1 MTVKREV
8 VMCLNFFVHWL
19 LLMGTNRL
27 CGHGLSPGRT
37 ALGGLLG
44 AIYAGACLLPE
55 TGFLG
60 NLLWRVTA
68 LGLMAL
74 LAFGMY
80 PGSIRRAVVFVLL
93 SMALNGIVYFLG
105 SGNVWSVAAGGG
117 IVSLLCILGF
127 RGKIGSA
134 PYVPVELT
142 YKGKSLKLT
151 ALQDTGNC
159 LCDPVTGSPVLVVD
173 KDTAVLLTGLSP
185 DQLRKPVET
194 MGTIPGL
201 RLIPYRSVG
210 TENGL
215 MLGLRLQEVKIGSW
229 KGSRVVAFA
238 PGSLSMEGEYQALTG
253 GAA

>member
-1 MTVKREV
+1 MTEQWEV
-8 VMCLNFFVHWL
+8 VILLNFLVDWL

-27 CGHGLSPGRT
+27 CGHPVVLGRT

-44 AIYAGACLLPE
+44 GFYAGVCLLPD
-55 TGFLG
+55 TAFLG
-60 NLLWRVTA
+60 SPLWRVTV
-68 LGLMAL
+68 LVLMAL
-74 LAFGMY
+74 LAFGLY
-80 PGSIRRAVVFVLL
+80 RSSIRRAVVFVLL

-142 YKGKSLKLT
+142 YKGKNLKLT

-173 KDTAVLLTGLSP
+173 KDTAVLLTGLSA
-185 DQLRKPVET
+185 DQISRPVET

-210 TENGL
+210 AENGL

>member
-1 MTVKREV
+1 MVKREV
-8 VMCLNFFVHWL
+8 VMLLNFFVHWL

-27 CGHGLSPGRT
+27 CGYALSPGRT

-44 AIYAGACLLPE
+44 GIYAGACLLPE
-55 TGFLG
+55 TAFLG
-60 NLLWRVTA
+60 NLLWRITA
-68 LGLMAL
+68 LALMAL

-80 PGSIRRAVVFVLL
+80 RSSIRKTVLFCLL
-93 SMALNGIVYFLG
+93 SMALHGIIYCLG
-105 SGNVWSVAAGGG
+105 SNNVWSVVAGVG
-117 IVSLLCILGF
+117 IVSLLCVLVF
-127 RGKIGSA
+127 RGRIGSN

-142 YKGKSLKLT
+142 YKGKNLKLT
-151 ALQDTGNC
+151 ALQDTGNS

-215 MLGLRLQEVKIGSW
+215 MLGLRLQDVKIGSW

-238 PGSLSMEGEYQALTG
+238 PGSLSMAGEYQALTG